1 MKKTAWLLLC
11 ILLGFSWARAQTRK
25 SESMVTIAGESYYVH
40 TVEPGETLYSLGKA
54 YGTDEQAIRRNNPHT
69 AEGLKTGQV
78 LKIPVVRQEPQ
89 KPLSERKK
97 KRLFE
102 IHTVNQGE
110 TAYSISK
117 RYGVG
122 LDVLM
127 EDNKGFDPTHLSIGQ
142 QINIRKSSVGS
153 SDHAEIKE
161 QIESYKDALN
171 SVSDRF
177 THHMVARGE
186 TLYSLGKR
194 YGLPV
199 DSIVRYNEANL
210 RDGLKVGSILR
221 IPVAPQSGYP
231 SESDPHAGIPGTGPV
246 FPTDTPPLPDA
257 TAGERPVKRFDAN
270 APVRVAMLLPLQAD
284 GTPNRQ
290 FLEFYQGALLALSDL
305 KGNGV
310 SARLD
315 LFDTGRSVTE
325 TQTLLQRPEL
335 READLIVGPV
345 YDETFTPV
353 ADFAARY
360 GIPAV
365 SPLGAIESA
374 DHSLLF
380 QAAPDAASKYDKLRG
395 LFSDTNNVVVISA
408 AQNDTEFQQEILP
421 LLPGTA
427 HRLHYAKGM
436 GGSALENV
444 LSGDKENVIVV
455 LSSDETTTDAI
466 LAYVSSIQNSLIARS
481 VLNPSIRVVGSS
493 RWARFRNIEKNL
505 FFKLN
510 LRYVTSYH
518 ADRGNQRVLNFDRR
532 YIADFGSIPSLYAY
546 RGYDVTKLFVGTVK
560 LHGSDF
566 VRYLNEAE
574 LPLLQTPYRFVQKAP
589 GRKFENGEWALVCY
603 NNNYT
608 IEVR

>member
-1 MKKTAWLLLC
+1 
-11 ILLGFSWARAQTRK
+11 
-25 SESMVTIAGESYYVH
+25 
-40 TVEPGETLYSLGKA
+40 
-54 YGTDEQAIRRNNPHT
+54 
-69 AEGLKTGQV
+69 
-78 LKIPVVRQEPQ
+78 
-89 KPLSERKK
+89 
-97 KRLFE
+97 
-102 IHTVNQGE
+102 
-110 TAYSISK
+110 
-117 RYGVG
+117 
-122 LDVLM
+122 
-127 EDNKGFDPTHLSIGQ
+127 
-142 QINIRKSSVGS
+142 
-153 SDHAEIKE
+153 
-161 QIESYKDALN
+161 
-171 SVSDRF
+171 
-177 THHMVARGE
+177 
-186 TLYSLGKR
+186 
-194 YGLPV
+194 
-199 DSIVRYNEANL
+199 
-210 RDGLKVGSILR
+210 
-221 IPVAPQSGYP
+221 
-231 SESDPHAGIPGTGPV
+231 
-246 FPTDTPPLPDA
+246 
-257 TAGERPVKRFDAN
+257 
-270 APVRVAMLLPLQAD
+270 MLLPLQAD

-466 LAYVSSIQNSLIARS
+466 LAYISSIQNSLIARS

>member
-127 EDNKGFDPTHLSIGQ
+127 EDNEGFDPTHLSIGQ

-231 SESDPHAGIPGTGPV
+231 SESDPHAGIPDRTV

-257 TAGERPVKRFDAN
+257 TAGNLPVKRFDAN

-284 GTPNRQ
+284 GIPNRQ

-365 SPLGAIESA
+365 SSLGAIESA

-380 QAAPDAASKYDKLRG
+380 KRLPMRHRSTTTRG

-408 AQNDTEFQQEILP
+408 AQNDTSSKQEILP

-427 HRLHYAKGM
+427 HRRTTPRVWEEARWKTSERRQGERDRR
-436 GGSALENV
+436 A
-444 LSGDKENVIVV
+444 VIGRN
-455 LSSDETTTDAI
+455 DDRRI

-589 GRKFENGEWALVCY
+589 GRKFENSEWALVCY

>member
-1 MKKTAWLLLC
+1 M
-11 ILLGFSWARAQTRK
+11 IVWAFCAVAAGK
-25 SESMVTIAGESYYVH
+25 SATIVYINGAKYYIH
-40 TVEPGETLYSLGKA
+40 TVQAGETLYGLSKT
-54 YGTDEQAIRRNNPHT
+54 YGVGEKVILENNPSI
-69 AEGLKTGQV
+69 ARGLKTAENI
-78 LKIPVVRQEPQ
+78 KIPFVADVPEP
-89 KPLSERKK
+89 KSDKKLRKT
-97 KRLFE
+97 FDF
-102 IHTVNQGE
+102 HFV
-110 TAYSISK
+110 SK
-117 RYGVG
+117 
-122 LDVLM
+122 
-127 EDNKGFDPTHLSIGQ
+127 
-142 QINIRKSSVGS
+142 
-153 SDHAEIKE
+153 
-161 QIESYKDALN
+161 
-171 SVSDRF
+171 
-177 THHMVARGE
+177 GE
-186 TLYSLGKR
+186 TLYAISRQYEIPVKTLLEDNPNLDPLHMRLGERILIRRKQIGSEDEAGTKEQWEEYRQSLNSVAEEGTA
-194 YGLPV
+194 YH
-199 DSIVRYNEANL
+199 IVHPGETFYSLSRRFGITEAEFGALNG
-210 RDGLKVGSILR
+210 GLKPADLKAGAMVKIPAPEAGQIPEGADSLQRQDSVPETGQQVVQIDFRALR
-221 IPVAPQSGYP
+221 AGDPLDVA
-231 SESDPHAGIPGTGPV
+231 
-246 FPTDTPPLPDA
+246 L
-257 TAGERPVKRFDAN
+257 
-270 APVRVAMLLPLQAD
+270 LLPLAT
-284 GTPNRQ
+284 GGEPNGNY
-290 FLEFYQGALLALSDL
+290 LEFYQGFLLGLDSVKL
-305 KGNGV
+305 KY
-310 SARLD
+310 
-315 LFDTGRSVTE
+315 GRSVNVDLYNTARD
-325 TQTLLQRPEL
+325 TARI
-335 READLIVGPV
+335 REIVESDAFRKADLIVGPV

-466 LAYVSSIQNSLIARS
+466 LAYISSIQNSLIARS

>member
-11 ILLGFSWARAQTRK
+11 VLLGLSWARAQTRK
-25 SESMVTIAGESYYVH
+25 SESVVTIAGESYYVH
-40 TVEPGETLYSLGKA
+40 TVEPGETLYSLGK
-54 YGTDEQAIRRNNPHT
+54 Q
-69 AEGLKTGQV
+69 
-78 LKIPVVRQEPQ
+78 
-89 KPLSERKK
+89 
-97 KRLFE
+97 
-102 IHTVNQGE
+102 
-110 TAYSISK
+110 
-117 RYGVG
+117 
-122 LDVLM
+122 
-127 EDNKGFDPTHLSIGQ
+127 
-142 QINIRKSSVGS
+142 
-153 SDHAEIKE
+153 
-161 QIESYKDALN
+161 
-171 SVSDRF
+171 
-177 THHMVARGE
+177 
-186 TLYSLGKR
+186 

-221 IPVAPQSGYP
+221 IPVAAQPERPDGN
-231 SESDPHAGIPGTGPV
+231 DPHSGIPGTGLV
-246 FPTDTPPLPDA
+246 FPSDTLPLSDA
-257 TAGERPVKRFDAN
+257 TAGDLPVKRFDAN

-290 FLEFYQGALLALSDL
+290 FLEFYQGALLALNDL
-305 KGNGV
+305 KGSGV

-325 TQTLLQRPEL
+325 TQALLQRPEL

-380 QAAPDAASKYDKLRG
+380 QAAPGTASKYDKLRG
-395 LFSDTNNVVVISA
+395 VLSDTNNVIVLSA
-408 AQNDTEFQQEILP
+408 ARNDTEFQQEIAP
-421 LLPGTA
+421 LLPGSA
-427 HRLHYAKGM
+427 HRLHYTKGM
-436 GGSALENV
+436 GGGALESV

-466 LAYVSSIQNSLIARS
+466 LAYISSIQNSLIARS

-566 VRYLNEAE
+566 ARYLNEAE

-589 GRKFENGEWALVCY
+589 GHKFENGEWALVCY

-608 IEVR
+608 IEVK

>member
-1 MKKTAWLLLC
+1 M
-11 ILLGFSWARAQTRK
+11 IVWAFCAVAAGK
-25 SESMVTIAGESYYVH
+25 SATIVYINGAKYYIH
-40 TVEPGETLYSLGKA
+40 TVQAGETLYGLSKT
-54 YGTDEQAIRRNNPHT
+54 YGVGEKVILENNPSIVR
-69 AEGLKTGQV
+69 GLKTAENI
-78 LKIPVVRQEPQ
+78 KILFVADVPEP
-89 KPLSERKK
+89 KSDKKLRKT
-97 KRLFE
+97 FDF
-102 IHTVNQGE
+102 HFV
-110 TAYSISK
+110 SK
-117 RYGVG
+117 
-122 LDVLM
+122 
-127 EDNKGFDPTHLSIGQ
+127 
-142 QINIRKSSVGS
+142 
-153 SDHAEIKE
+153 
-161 QIESYKDALN
+161 
-171 SVSDRF
+171 
-177 THHMVARGE
+177 GE
-186 TLYSLGKR
+186 TLYAISRQYEIPVKTLLEDNPNLDPLHMRLGERILIRRKQIGSEDEAGTKEQWEEYRQSLNSVAEEGTA
-194 YGLPV
+194 YH
-199 DSIVRYNEANL
+199 IVHPGETFYSLSRRFGITEAEFSALNG
-210 RDGLKVGSILR
+210 GLKPADLKAGAMVKIPAPEAGQIPEGADSLQRQDSVPETGQQVVQIDFRALR
-221 IPVAPQSGYP
+221 AGDPLDVA
-231 SESDPHAGIPGTGPV
+231 
-246 FPTDTPPLPDA
+246 L
-257 TAGERPVKRFDAN
+257 
-270 APVRVAMLLPLQAD
+270 LLPLAT
-284 GTPNRQ
+284 GGEPNGNY
-290 FLEFYQGALLALSDL
+290 LEFYQGFLLGLDSVKL
-305 KGNGV
+305 KY
-310 SARLD
+310 
-315 LFDTGRSVTE
+315 GRSVNVDLYNTARD
-325 TQTLLQRPEL
+325 TARI
-335 READLIVGPV
+335 REIVESDAFRKADLIVGPV

-427 HRLHYAKGM
+427 HRLHYTKGM

-466 LAYVSSIQNSLIARS
+466 LAYISSIQNSLIARS

-589 GRKFENGEWALVCY
+589 GRKFENSEWALVCY